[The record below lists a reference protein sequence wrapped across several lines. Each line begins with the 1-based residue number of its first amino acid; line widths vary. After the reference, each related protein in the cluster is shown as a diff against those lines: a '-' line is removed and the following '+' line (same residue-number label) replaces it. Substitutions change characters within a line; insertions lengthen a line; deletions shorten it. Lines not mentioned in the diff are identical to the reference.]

1 MNVRTVEPNVDG
13 TGLSVGVA
21 LSTFNETI
29 TGPMLDAVLET
40 LEAHGVSDVTVVKV
54 PGALELPVIARAL
67 TRSNDAVVAVGA
79 VVEGET
85 DHYEHVATQGSAGL
99 MQVAIATGVPVAN
112 ALLTVREV
120 KHAIDRS
127 RPGPGNKGAE
137 AAEAALIAAR
147 AIRELRPQNS
157 GAGF

>member
-1 MNVRTVEPNVDG
+1 MKIRTVEVAANG
-13 TGLSVGVA
+13 EGLAVGVA
-21 LSTFNETI
+21 VSTFNETI
-29 TGPMLDAVLET
+29 TGPMLDAVLAT
-40 LEAHGVSDVTVVKV
+40 LESMGVEDVTVVKV

-67 TRSNDAVVAVGA
+67 TRSNDAVVAIGA

-99 MQVAIATGVPVAN
+99 MQVAIATGVPVGN
-112 ALLTVREV
+112 ALLTVREIE
-120 KHAIDRS
+120 HAIDRS

-137 AAEAALIAAR
+137 AAEAALIAAT
-147 AIRELRPQNS
+147 AIKALRPNKT

>member
-1 MNVRTVEPNVDG
+1 MNVRTVEPAVDG
-13 TGLSVGVA
+13 TGLSVGVV

-67 TRSNDAVVAVGA
+67 ARKNDAVVAVGA

-85 DHYEHVATQGSAGL
+85 DHYEHVATQSSAGL
-99 MQVAIATGVPVAN
+99 MQVAVATGVPVAN

-120 KHAIDRS
+120 NHAIDRS